1 MEPELIFDNAANEST
16 EKDGSFERDLELSKQ
31 FIGAKLRQVDASFQ

>member
-1 MEPELIFDNAANEST
+1 MESELIFENAVHEST

-31 FIGAKLRQVDASFQ
+31 FIGAKLRQVDASF